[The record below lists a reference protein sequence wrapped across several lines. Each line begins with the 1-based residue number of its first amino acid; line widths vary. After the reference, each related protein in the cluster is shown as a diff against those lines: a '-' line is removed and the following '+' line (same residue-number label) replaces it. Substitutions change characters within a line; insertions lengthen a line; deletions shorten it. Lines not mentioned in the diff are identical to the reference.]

1 MGLQAFHNYYLTFTT
16 PKDLL
21 GALFTIY
28 SPLENLINIPY
39 YL

>member
-1 MGLQAFHNYYLTFTT
+1 MGLQALHNYYLTFTM
-16 PKDLL
+16 PKNLL

-28 SPLENLINIPY
+28 SPLENFLNIPY